1 MQQRGS
7 WSSGLGFVLDAAG
20 SAVGLGNLW
29 KFPYITYANDGGAF
43 VLVYLVCIL
52 IVGLPIMISE
62 IMIGKKTQRSP
73 VGAFREAIGERW
85 SWIGGLG
92 VFTGFVLLSFYSVV
106 AGWTSYYF
114 LQCLQWSFGSFPVEY
129 EAGAAFGE
137 FIARGPMQVGLA
149 GAFMLVTIVVVSLG
163 VSSGIE
169 RAARILL
176 PILLGILLLLLVSA
190 LRMEGAKAALAFL
203 FRPDFGELTAHSLLE
218 ALGHAFFTLSLGM
231 GAMITYGSYMDRR
244 ESTVR
249 SAGWVVVLDTVIAM
263 LATVIMFSVIFT
275 DPPTRASVGESTAGM
290 LFITLPKLFYS
301 IVPGGAFLAPLFYL
315 LVGFAA
321 LTSTVSLLEV
331 VSSYFIDERKTP
343 RKRHPRGRGGLRPL
357 AGGVGVAGWGPAA
370 LLRRGEDR
378 PLRRHGP
385 RGRQLA
391 PARGRTARDPG
402 RGLDHVAG
410 RERTGAD
417 RGSPGPGLQLHHLA
431 GVHPLH
437 RALGGRG
444 HPRRGDRGLG
454 RLHLARAGDRRRD
467 CTPGG
472 RVRGR
477 GPLTSN
483 GVEMPPGTNL
493 GAIHGQHRRG
503 PAGSAHRPGPE
514 ADARRLLGAERGPA
528 SERGRAEPGAGRDR
542 RTPGGGPGRPRG
554 GLLPAGPGRVRAALG
569 SG

>member
-7 WSSGLGFVLDAAG
+7 WSSGLGFVLAAAG

-106 AGWTSYYF
+106 AGWTIYYF

-343 RKRHPRGRGGLRPL
+343 RKRAAWFSGLGIFVVAVGCAL
-357 AGGVGVAGWGPAA
+357 SLGASAWLGGVRLPFFG
-370 LLRRGEDR
+370 GEK
-378 PLRRHGP
+378 
-385 RGRQLA
+385 
-391 PARGRTARDPG
+391 T
-402 RGLDHVAG
+402 GLFDVMDHVVA
-410 RERTGAD
+410 
-417 RGSPGPGLQLHHLA
+417 
-431 GVHPLH
+431 
-437 RALGGRG
+437 
-444 HPRRGDRGLG
+444 
-454 RLHLARAGDRRRD
+454 
-467 CTPGG
+467 
-472 RVRGR
+472 
-477 GPLTSN
+477 N
-483 GVEMPPGTNL
+483 W
-493 GAIHGQHRRG
+493 
-503 PAGSAHRPGPE
+503 
-514 ADARRLLGAERGPA
+514 LLPV
-528 SERGRAEPGAGRDR
+528 
-542 RTPGGGPGRPRG
+542 G
-554 GLLPAGPGRVRAALG
+554 GLLVTLAAGWIMSRAVSEQELTEDPPAPGFSYTTWLVFIRFIAPLAVGAILVAVIAG
-569 SG
+569 WADFT